1 MPNQSVMKRI
11 REILRV
17 TYEELLYKV
26 TWPSWEELWSSAT
39 AVLVSS
45 FILALMIVLMDAVSK
60 QVLHII
66 YQLF

>member
-1 MPNQSVMKRI
+1 MKRI
-11 REILRV
+11 REILQV
-17 TYEELLYKV
+17 TYEELVHKV

-45 FILALMIVLMDAVSK
+45 FILALIIVLMDAVSK
-60 QVLHII
+60 QILQVI